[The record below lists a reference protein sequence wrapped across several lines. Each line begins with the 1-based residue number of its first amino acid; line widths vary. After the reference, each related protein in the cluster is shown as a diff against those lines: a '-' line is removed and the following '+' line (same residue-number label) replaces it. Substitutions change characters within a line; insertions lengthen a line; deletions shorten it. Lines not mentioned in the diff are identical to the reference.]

1 MKCDNICEGEK
12 QIPHFGELYRK
23 RGESRVYLLD
33 INMANGKSSVN
44 VKIDADVKELAIQL
58 LQRMGIDQTTAIDM
72 FFRQIIAE
80 RRLPFQPA
88 ASLSLEEQIVASA
101 LKRNPKR
108 VSLPTDENGNV
119 IIDKEKHPD
128 IYDWAVN
135 G

>member
-1 MKCDNICEGEK
+1 
-12 QIPHFGELYRK
+12 
-23 RGESRVYLLD
+23 
-33 INMANGKSSVN
+33 MANGKSNVN
-44 VKIDADVKELAIQL
+44 VKIDTGVKELATHL
-58 LQRMGIDQTTAIDM
+58 LERMGLDQTTAIDM
-72 FFRQIIAE
+72 FYRQIIAE

-88 ASLSLEEQIVASA
+88 VSLTLDEQIVAAA

-108 VSLPTDENGNV
+108 ITLPTDENGNV